1 MENLGKRTVIILAA
15 GFFIVNF
22 GLVFFLAAMPPQT
35 AVRCTYSGSS
45 MTCTPGAG

>member
-1 MENLGKRTVIILAA
+1 MENFGNRATLILAA
-15 GFFIVNF
+15 GFLIVNF

-45 MTCTPGAG
+45 VTCAPGAG